1 MWESNQNEILIL
13 IENENENSGNEMN
26 IEENV
31 EIYKN

>member
-1 MWESNQNEILIL
+1 MWESNQTEILIL

-31 EIYKN
+31 ER

>member
-1 MWESNQNEILIL
+1 MWGSNQNGNLIL

-31 EIYKN
+31 ER

>member
-31 EIYKN
+31 ERYKN